1 MASAPIRDRNTSLDI
16 LRFGAALLVLF
27 EHARAAIFIPYE
39 AVEQHRLLLAP
50 FYALT
55 SMGHEA
61 VMIFFALSG
70 YLVGGHVIARM
81 QEGRWST
88 LDYVL
93 RRMTRLWIVLMLAL
107 LLTFLVDQLSVSMG
121 NGSLYNGTY
130 LGQLVPSLPTSAEPA
145 SYSLS
150 TLLGNVFFLQTIF
163 VPVYGSNGPLWSLAY
178 EFWYYVLFPPLAWA
192 FLGDGSLPARILAVA
207 AAIAI
212 AVWLPWDIVKLGL
225 VWLAGVVAFLA
236 QKRLTRAE
244 RTLSGKL
251 GWIGFVV
258 IGGVTLASVVT
269 ASIDALLLGLVV
281 AALLPLIGMQT
292 WVSSNLRKSAEL
304 GAEMSYS
311 LYLFHFPIV
320 VAITGSVTLPT
331 RLPPSGSGFALFLC
345 ISIAALLISTLLWG
359 IFESRTQSVYR
370 ALRRAIFRPGKT
382 GASQS

>member
-27 EHARAAIFIPYE
+27 EHARASIFIPYE
-39 AVEQHRLLLAP
+39 ALEENRLLLAP

-70 YLVGGHVIARM
+70 YLVGGHVITRM
-81 QEGRWST
+81 QDGRWSA

-93 RRMTRLWIVLMLAL
+93 RRMTRLWIVLIPAL
-107 LLTFLVDQLSVSMG
+107 LLTFLVDQLSISMG
-121 NGSLYNGTY
+121 NGSLYDGTY

-145 SYSLS
+145 SYSLL
-150 TLLGNVFFLQTIF
+150 TLLGNAFFLQTIL

-192 FLGDGSLPARILAVA
+192 IWGGGSLPARILALA

-212 AVWLPWDIVKLGL
+212 AVWLPCEIVKLGL
-225 VWLAGVVAFLA
+225 VWLAGVAAFIVQKKWLDSPKALPSHIGWVGFIIIGAVA
-236 QKRLTRAE
+236 
-244 RTLSGKL
+244 LS
-251 GWIGFVV
+251 
-258 IGGVTLASVVT
+258 SVVT
-269 ASIDALLLGLVV
+269 AAVDALLLGLVV
-281 AALLPLIGMQT
+281 AACLPVIGMKA
-292 WVSSNLRKSAEL
+292 WASNVLKKAAEF

-320 VAITGSVTLPT
+320 IVITGSLTLPA
-331 RLPPSGSGFALFLC
+331 RLPPSISAFAVFLC
-345 ISIAALLISTLLWG
+345 VSVAALLTSALLWKV
-359 IFESRTQSVYR
+359 FESRTQFVYAACKAAFFNNR
-370 ALRRAIFRPGKT
+370 QT
-382 GASQS
+382 